1 MDVNAKYKRWGWG
14 AVIALI
20 GVILVAGLIVAVS
33 MSSPKPGLT
42 ASTDN
47 GPSAGSVAN
56 GENGNNS
63 GSDGGNGASDTEKQ
77 SEAEKKAEEEAKQK
91 SEAEKKAK
99 EEAEKKAE
107 EEKRAAEERKAREDA
122 AKQEEAQRAARSNN
136 LPYTGP
142 TETISAFVVLAVIA
156 YLVTLNVSLVK
167 KQIH

>member
-1 MDVNAKYKRWGWG
+1 MDVNVKYKRWGWG

-33 MSSPKPGLT
+33 MSSPKPELT

-47 GPSAGSVAN
+47 GPSASSATN

-107 EEKRAAEERKAREDA
+107 EERKAREDA
-122 AKQEEAQRAARSNN
+122 AKREEAQAVARSNN

>member
-47 GPSAGSVAN
+47 GLSAGSVAN

-77 SEAEKKAEEEAKQK
+77 SEAEKKAEEE
-91 SEAEKKAK
+91 
-99 EEAEKKAE
+99 
-107 EEKRAAEERKAREDA
+107 RKAREDA
-122 AKQEEAQRAARSNN
+122 AKREEAQTVARSNN

-142 TETISAFVVLAVIA
+142 AETISAFVVLAVIA

>member
-47 GPSAGSVAN
+47 GPSAGSAAN

-107 EEKRAAEERKAREDA
+107 EERKAREDA
-122 AKQEEAQRAARSNN
+122 AKREEAQAVARSNN

>member
-47 GPSAGSVAN
+47 GLSAGSVAN

-107 EEKRAAEERKAREDA
+107 EERKAREDA
-122 AKQEEAQRAARSNN
+122 AKREEAQAVARSNN

>member
-1 MDVNAKYKRWGWG
+1 MDVNVKYKRWGWG

-47 GPSAGSVAN
+47 GPSASSATN

-107 EEKRAAEERKAREDA
+107 EERKAREDA
-122 AKQEEAQRAARSNN
+122 AKREEAQAVARSNN

>member
-33 MSSPKPGLT
+33 MSSPKPELT

-47 GPSAGSVAN
+47 GPSASGAAN

-63 GSDGGNGASDTEKQ
+63 GSNSGNGASDTEKQ

-122 AKQEEAQRAARSNN
+122 AKREEAQAVARSNN

-142 TETISAFVVLAVIA
+142 TEMISAFVVLAVIA

-167 KQIH
+167 RQIH

>member
-1 MDVNAKYKRWGWG
+1 MDVNVKYKRWGWG

-33 MSSPKPGLT
+33 MSSPKPELT

-47 GPSAGSVAN
+47 GPSASSATN

-63 GSDGGNGASDTEKQ
+63 GSDGGNGASDMEKQ

-107 EEKRAAEERKAREDA
+107 EERKAREDA
-122 AKQEEAQRAARSNN
+122 AKREEAQAVARSNN

>member
-1 MDVNAKYKRWGWG
+1 MDVNVKYKRWGWG

-33 MSSPKPGLT
+33 MSSPKPELT

-47 GPSAGSVAN
+47 GPSASSATN

-77 SEAEKKAEEEAKQK
+77 SEAEKKAEEE
-91 SEAEKKAK
+91 
-99 EEAEKKAE
+99 
-107 EEKRAAEERKAREDA
+107 RKAREDA
-122 AKQEEAQRAARSNN
+122 AKREEAQAVARSNN

>member
-47 GPSAGSVAN
+47 GPSVGSAAN

-107 EEKRAAEERKAREDA
+107 EERKAREDA
-122 AKQEEAQRAARSNN
+122 AKREEAQAVARSNN

>member
-1 MDVNAKYKRWGWG
+1 MDVNVKYKRWGWG

-47 GPSAGSVAN
+47 GPSASSAAN

-63 GSDGGNGASDTEKQ
+63 GSDGGNGASDAEKQ

-107 EEKRAAEERKAREDA
+107 EERKAREDA
-122 AKQEEAQRAARSNN
+122 AKQEEAQRVARSNN

>member
-1 MDVNAKYKRWGWG
+1 MDVNVKYKRWGWG

-47 GPSAGSVAN
+47 GLSAGSVAN

-107 EEKRAAEERKAREDA
+107 EERKAREDA
-122 AKQEEAQRAARSNN
+122 AKREEAQAVARSNN

>member
-1 MDVNAKYKRWGWG
+1 MDVNVKYKRWGWG

-47 GPSAGSVAN
+47 GLSAGSVAN

-107 EEKRAAEERKAREDA
+107 EERKAREDA
-122 AKQEEAQRAARSNN
+122 AKREEAQTVARSNN

-142 TETISAFVVLAVIA
+142 AETISAFVVLAVIA

>member
-33 MSSPKPGLT
+33 MSSPKPELT

-47 GPSAGSVAN
+47 GPSASGAAN

-63 GSDGGNGASDTEKQ
+63 GSNSGNGASDTEKQ

-107 EEKRAAEERKAREDA
+107 EERKAREDA
-122 AKQEEAQRAARSNN
+122 AKREEAQAVARSNN

-167 KQIH
+167 RQIH

>member
-107 EEKRAAEERKAREDA
+107 EERKAREDA
-122 AKQEEAQRAARSNN
+122 AKREEAQAVARSNN